1 MKLSSQTDAETVALN
16 AAIEWRA
23 HRRRCPSCSDENPG
37 AQLCDLGRQRLRRLG
52 RSLRAL
58 GDRMSARGR
67 IAQQL

>member
-1 MKLSSQTDAETVALN
+1 VNDENLVRPDVESVALN

-23 HRRRCPSCSDENPG
+23 HRRHCPICATQPE
-37 AQLCDLGRQRLRRLG
+37 LCDVGGQLLRLAD

-58 GDRMSARGR
+58 GDGFSTRGR